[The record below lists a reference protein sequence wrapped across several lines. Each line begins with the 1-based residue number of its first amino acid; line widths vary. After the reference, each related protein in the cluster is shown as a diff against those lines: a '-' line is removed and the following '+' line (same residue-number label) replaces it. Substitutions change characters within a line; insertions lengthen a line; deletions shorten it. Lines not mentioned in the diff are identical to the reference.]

1 MNIKLYIVNLAEY
14 TNGELV
20 GKWIELPMNVNDL
33 KKEIAKILGSDEE
46 PVIHDYESPFNIN
59 EYDNIYKINEIAE
72 RLSDINLDR
81 NIIEKILDNFC
92 NIEEGINVIENE
104 EYILY
109 DNCESMSDV
118 AYEIVHELGF
128 INEIPESLSSYFD
141 YEAFGRDL
149 EIERTFLYAGNG
161 TYVEIIW

>member
-1 MNIKLYIVNLAEY
+1 MIKLYIANLAEY
-14 TNGELV
+14 NNGELV
-20 GKWIELPMNVNDL
+20 GKWIELPMNVDDL

-46 PVIHDYESPFNIN
+46 FAIHDYEAPFNVN
-59 EYDNIYKINEIAE
+59 EYDNIYKINEYAE
-72 RLSDINLDR
+72 RLSSINLDR
-81 NIIEKILDNFC
+81 NIIEKILSNSC

-104 EYILY
+104 KYILY

-118 AYEIVHELGF
+118 AYEIVHELGY
-128 INEIPESLSSYFD
+128 IHEIPESLRSYFD

-161 TYVEIIW
+161 SYVEIIW